1 MSTVKT
7 KKVQLGT
14 DATASNNFTLYQ
26 PATPD
31 GTLRIG
37 VGNADSPTEVGR
49 FNSSGYVPTN
59 VSCFSA
65 YKSATQTI
73 SPVTWTLITLD
84 TEDVDSNSD
93 FDTSTSKFQPSIQGW
108 YHINYLANSV
118 TACNGYAYGAIYKN
132 GSPQTYNGTLY
143 TGAYVGADV
152 TVSFST
158 LVFMNGTSDYLQLY
172 YYQSATTSPV
182 VNYGPSRT
190 KLSGYL
196 VRAT

>member
-1 MSTVKT
+1 LV
-7 KKVQLGT
+7 
-14 DATASNNFTLYQ
+14 TA
-26 PATPD
+26 
-31 GTLRIG
+31 IK
-37 VGNADSPTEVGR
+37 GNATSTFGGQVVIPSPT
-49 FNSSGYVPTN
+49 
-59 VSCFSA
+59 FSA

-84 TEDVDSNSD
+84 TEEIDSNSD
-93 FDTSTSKFQPSIQGW
+93 FDTSTSKFQPSIAGW
-108 YHINYLANSV
+108 YQINYLVNSV

-152 TVSFST
+152 TVAFST

-196 VRAT
+196 ARAV